1 MKARRRPNAGA
12 LRLGKPS
19 QNPYCIAMTSART
32 LDSSNRQQRG
42 VPMSGQTQEAELQH
56 LLHMVES
63 AQRAGRSESEIG
75 EIIDDAIEADADLER
90 AA

>member
-1 MKARRRPNAGA
+1 
-12 LRLGKPS
+12 
-19 QNPYCIAMTSART
+19 
-32 LDSSNRQQRG
+32 
-42 VPMSGQTQEAELQH
+42 MSGQTQEAELQH